1 MQSKEALVVVDY
13 QNGFIPIDEWW
24 TWELAVVW
32 GWLLAPRINQL
43 MKETKAEWGLII
55 GTRDW
60 HPRWHMSFA
69 SNYRWK
75 EAFSPVTWDEAM
87 NWIPKK
93 LQLEDTAEFSVE
105 DIIRETWAGW
115 DQMLWP
121 DHCIAETQSAEYHKD
136 LDTSLIDRHIIK
148 WYDPTM
154 EMYSWFFGKE
164 DTPEWKL
171 LTEIL
176 REFWVKTV
184 RLVWLATD
192 YCVESSAV
200 DAVRNW
206 FKAIIDSSAVRW
218 VAVKP
223 EDTVEYLRALR
234 EKEGV
239 DYV

>member
-32 GWLLAPRINQL
+32 GWLLAPQINQL

-60 HPRWHMSFA
+60 HPKWHISFA

-93 LQLEDTAEFSVE
+93 LQLEDTAEFSME
-105 DIIRETWAGW
+105 DITRETWAAW

-121 DHCIAETQSAEYHKD
+121 DHCIAETPSAEYHKD
-136 LDTSLIDRHIIK
+136 LNTSLIDRHIIK

-171 LTEIL
+171 LTDIL
-176 REFWVKTV
+176 REFWVETV

-223 EDTVEYLRALR
+223 DFNKCKYYIN
-234 EKEGV
+234 K
-239 DYV
+239 